1 MAWDKKSMWGPGYS
15 LSDINAVA
23 VSPMRDCLVSGE
35 DDGCLRV
42 FRYPAVGAD
51 VKSVVYA
58 GHSSAIKGLAFSE
71 DQRYIMSVGGYDV
84 CMLQW
89 RHILPSTRNQQH
101 RAASAGPLGMR
112 AD

>member
-1 MAWDKKSMWGPGYS
+1 MWGPGYS

-42 FRYPAVGAD
+42 FRYPAVGSD

-84 CMLQW
+84 CLLHLHHGELRVNLEW
-89 RHILPSTRNQQH
+89 VNLIPHIKLNGWTNMILS
-101 RAASAGPLGMR
+101 SK
-112 AD
+112 